1 MKSLFTDIFYRAA
14 LAGAIG
20 LLLAAPSSANAQT
33 TPVQTPQAYCAS
45 LAPVS
50 CEILN
55 IDVGGMGGGAPTMAA
70 VGVGIIKY
78 CRNGKF
84 TFVPMAT
91 LATNGN
97 QASFTSSAGQVQS
110 GGGVWNNTSLCA
122 ALP

>member
-1 MKSLFTDIFYRAA
+1 MKSFFTNA
-14 LAGAIG
+14 LHSTVLVGVIG
-20 LLLAAPSSANAQT
+20 ILLAAPSSASAQT
-33 TPVQTPQAYCAS
+33 TPIQTPQAYCAS

-50 CEILN
+50 CEIVN
-55 IDVGGMGGGAPTMAA
+55 IDVGGLGGGAPTMAA

>member
-1 MKSLFTDIFYRAA
+1 MKSFFTNA
-14 LAGAIG
+14 LHSTVLVGVIG
-20 LLLAAPSSANAQT
+20 ILLAAPSSASAQT
-33 TPVQTPQAYCAS
+33 TPIQTPQAYCAS

-55 IDVGGMGGGAPTMAA
+55 IDVGAA